1 MKSTQILEKIKT
13 FLGEETQ
20 EEVLVELAQ
29 AKLENGTVL
38 EAEAFEAGK
47 EIFIVSEDDRVAV
60 PVGEYMMEDGR
71 KLIVKEEGIIGEIKA
86 KEEEPSVKEEDR
98 TDAKLMEPKEE
109 EEEKKEMKKYVRK
122 EEFDSAIEE
131 IKDMINKLQEEKEE
145 KEEKK
150 EEMSQKLSAAPASAP
165 ITHNPEVRS
174 NTKVQFGTNRKE
186 TTLDRVMKKLTNN

>member
-13 FLGEETQ
+13 FLGEETSD
-20 EEVLVELAQ
+20 EVLVELAQ

-86 KEEEPSVKEEDR
+86 KEEEPSVEEEDR
-98 TDAKLMEPKEE
+98 TDAKL
-109 EEEKKEMKKYVRK
+109 EEEKKDEKENMRKYVRK

-131 IKDMINKLQEEKEE
+131 IKDMINKLQEE

>member
-13 FLGEETQ
+13 FLGEETSN
-20 EEVLVELAQ
+20 EVLVELAQ

-98 TDAKLMEPKEE
+98 TDAAEHEE

-131 IKDMINKLQEEKEE
+131 IKDMIKELKEHKEE
-145 KEEKK
+145 EK

-165 ITHNPEVRS
+165 ITHNPEIKS

>member
-1 MKSTQILEKIKT
+1 MKSTQILNKIKT

-86 KEEEPSVKEEDR
+86 KEEEPSVEEEDR
-98 TDAKLMEPKEE
+98 TDAKLMEPKED
-109 EEEKKEMKKYVRK
+109 EKEDMRKYVRK
-122 EEFDSAIEE
+122 EEFQTAIDE
-131 IKDMINKLQEEKEE
+131 IKDMINKLQEE

-174 NTKVQFGTNRKE
+174 NTKVKFGTNRKE

>member
-13 FLGEETQ
+13 FLGEETSD
-20 EEVLVELAQ
+20 EVLVELAQ

-86 KEEEPSVKEEDR
+86 KEEEEMPQQAEVLRYQNKMKQLYKRS
-98 TDAKLMEPKEE
+98 LMI
-109 EEEKKEMKKYVRK
+109 
-122 EEFDSAIEE
+122 ST
-131 IKDMINKLQEEKEE
+131 KD
-145 KEEKK
+145 
-150 EEMSQKLSAAPASAP
+150 
-165 ITHNPEVRS
+165 
-174 NTKVQFGTNRKE
+174 TKRN
-186 TTLDRVMKKLTNN
+186 

>member
-98 TDAKLMEPKEE
+98 TDAKLMEPKEDE
-109 EEEKKEMKKYVRK
+109 EENMRKYVRK
-122 EEFDSAIEE
+122 EEFQTAIDE
-131 IKDMINKLQEEKEE
+131 IKDMINKLQEE

-174 NTKVQFGTNRKE
+174 NTKVQFGTNRRE

>member
-60 PVGEYMMEDGR
+60 PVGEYMMVDGS

-145 KEEKK
+145 KK
-150 EEMSQKLSAAPASAP
+150 EEMSQKLSAAPASDP

>member
-86 KEEEPSVKEEDR
+86 KEEEPSVEEEDR
-98 TDAKLMEPKEE
+98 TDAKL
-109 EEEKKEMKKYVRK
+109 EEEKEDEKENMRKYVRK
-122 EEFDSAIEE
+122 EEFDSAIDE
-131 IKDMINKLQEEKEE
+131 IKDMINKLQEE

>member
-13 FLGEETQ
+13 FLGEETSD
-20 EEVLVELAQ
+20 EVLVELAQ

-98 TDAKLMEPKEE
+98 TDAAEHEE
-109 EEEKKEMKKYVRK
+109 EEEKKEMKKYVKR

-131 IKDMINKLQEEKEE
+131 IKDMIKELKEHKEE
-145 KEEKK
+145 EK

>member
-98 TDAKLMEPKEE
+98 TDAKL
-109 EEEKKEMKKYVRK
+109 EEEKKEEKEDMKKYVRK
-122 EEFDSAIEE
+122 EEFDSAIDE
-131 IKDMINKLQEEKEE
+131 IKDMINKLQEE

-165 ITHNPEVRS
+165 ITHDPEVRS

>member
-98 TDAKLMEPKEE
+98 TDAAEHE

-131 IKDMINKLQEEKEE
+131 IKDMIKELKEHKEE
-145 KEEKK
+145 EK

>member
-13 FLGEETQ
+13 FLGEETSD
-20 EEVLVELAQ
+20 EVLVELAQ

-98 TDAKLMEPKEE
+98 TDAAEHEE
-109 EEEKKEMKKYVRK
+109 EEEKKEMKKYVKR

-131 IKDMINKLQEEKEE
+131 IKDMIKELKEHKEE
-145 KEEKK
+145 EK

-165 ITHNPEVRS
+165 ITHNPEIKS

>member
-13 FLGEETQ
+13 FLGEETSD
-20 EEVLVELAQ
+20 EVLVELAQ

-60 PVGEYMMEDGR
+60 PVGECMMEDGR

-86 KEEEPSVKEEDR
+86 KEEEPSVEEEDR
-98 TDAKLMEPKEE
+98 TDAAEHEE
-109 EEEKKEMKKYVRK
+109 EEEKKEMKKYVRR

-131 IKDMINKLQEEKEE
+131 IKDMIKELKGHKEEEKEE
-145 KEEKK
+145 MK
-150 EEMSQKLSAAPASAP
+150 QKLSAAPASAP

>member
-98 TDAKLMEPKEE
+98 TDAAEHE

-131 IKDMINKLQEEKEE
+131 IKDMINKLQEE

-174 NTKVQFGTNRKE
+174 NTKVQFGTNRRE
-186 TTLDRVMKKLTNN
+186 TTLDRVMKK

>member
-13 FLGEETQ
+13 FLGEETSD
-20 EEVLVELAQ
+20 EVLVELAQ

-86 KEEEPSVKEEDR
+86 KEEEPSVEEEDR
-98 TDAKLMEPKEE
+98 TDAAEHEE
-109 EEEKKEMKKYVRK
+109 EEEKKEMKKYVRR

-131 IKDMINKLQEEKEE
+131 IKDMIKELKEHKEEEKEE
-145 KEEKK
+145 MK
-150 EEMSQKLSAAPASAP
+150 QKLSAAPASAP

>member
-86 KEEEPSVKEEDR
+86 KEEEPSVEEEDR
-98 TDAKLMEPKEE
+98 TDAKL
-109 EEEKKEMKKYVRK
+109 EEEKEDEKENMRKYVRK
-122 EEFDSAIEE
+122 EEFQTAIDE
-131 IKDMINKLQEEKEE
+131 IKDMINKLQEE